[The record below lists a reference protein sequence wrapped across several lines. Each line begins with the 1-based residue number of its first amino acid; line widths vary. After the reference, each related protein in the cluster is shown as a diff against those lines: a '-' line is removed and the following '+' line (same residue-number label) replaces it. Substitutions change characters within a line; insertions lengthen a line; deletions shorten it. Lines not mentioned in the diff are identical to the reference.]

1 MPYSYNAYTGN
12 GSTTQFTIGFPYI
25 RQEHVKVYVAY
36 VDTAYTYVNNTTVQ
50 LATAPGAGVRVE
62 VRRIT
67 PVASVLVDFADGST
81 LVAAD
86 LDTSNLQHLYL
97 EQELDDYSKQTI
109 SIDPATGLLTAANQR
124 ITNVADP
131 VNAQD
136 VATKA
141 YADAQID
148 SALINDVIAGTGLTI
163 SDNTPTAGQITV
175 GITNSGVGVTQIAD
189 GAVTSAKIADATII
203 TGDLA
208 DGAVTSAKIAD
219 GTIVAGDLAS
229 DSVTTAKILNA
240 NVTTAKIADLNVTTG
255 KIADLGVT
263 TGKIADAAVTA
274 AKISGGSIDST
285 KLDGATV
292 VTNSEH
298 SGSTPNDT
306 SFFTTSASDARYFR
320 QDSSETI
327 SSGQAWSASDSYIA
341 TTAAI
346 DARVIDLVDD
356 VGGFVPIANE
366 NSFPV
371 ANPDINNPDGTG
383 TIVSIAVMSTSRTPS
398 SGTVTIANGS
408 GSNTVTITGCGST
421 VLAAGFGVLVETTST
436 LHTYTFHRLTP
447 KATEVTTVASISA
460 DVTTVAGNNANVT
473 AVAGNA
479 ANIATVGGSIANVN
493 AVGGSIAN
501 VNSVASNLASV
512 NSFANT
518 YRIAASDPA
527 TSLDVGDLV
536 FNTTASEL
544 RVYNGSV
551 WQGGV
556 TATGNLVSRAGD
568 TMTGA
573 LVHPLGAAA
582 TPSITFTGDTNTGI
596 YSPGADQVAIST
608 GGTVRLTSSTTAI
621 SSALPIDVPLASAA
635 TPSITFTGDPNTGI
649 YSPGAD
655 QVAVATNGVGRLFV
669 NSSGQVGI
677 GGTPSY
683 PLDVNRGSA
692 GIIANFTDGVA
703 QTLRITTGSGFVAL
717 NNATSDAITFQSG
730 GNERLRITSA
740 GLVGIG
746 VSGPAN
752 GGATLLTVRQTG
764 GDLSSTTVTRANAQG
779 VTIADPASS
788 TSNYGNGVWFDSGSL
803 LAGIAS
809 TRTTTSNWGTDLR
822 FYTHPTTTTNADE
835 TYERMRI
842 DPAGR
847 VGIGTTPGATLH
859 VAGSNSGAY
868 IAQVIQNQNA
878 GGYAQQIFRVGSG
891 AGTKEAGVSYAP
903 GIFLAIGPIANDT
916 TTPIVFQNNNAQER
930 ARFDTSGRLL
940 VGTSTFAQ
948 TNTYAT
954 TQKFSVAGDAASG
967 LQLQGYSADQYGIA
981 IDFSKSRGAS
991 VGTNTIVQN
1000 NDSLGN
1006 LYFNGYDGSAY
1017 KLAAS
1022 ITAQVDGTP
1031 GANDMPGRLVFSTT
1045 ADGAATPT
1053 ARMTIKNNGNVGIGG
1068 SGIARILEIQ
1078 SSTSNINY
1086 VRLRET
1092 SGNTPTNG
1100 GSMLELF
1107 GTRSNG
1113 APGFYGG
1120 IFGGRQNAASH
1131 NQGYLAFY
1139 VDAAGSDG
1147 TSIEEKARIDSG
1159 GRFSI
1164 GIIASPAN
1172 QLQLSTDSAGKPSTN
1187 TWTIVSDE
1195 RIKEEIELADLDLC
1209 YQAVKT
1215 IPLKRFKWKDEVYT
1229 EEQVR
1234 DRRKLGWIA
1243 QDVEAVFPKAVGTY
1257 EFKYNQVFEETII
1270 PAVEEVLDDEGN
1282 VTTPAQPERIEKSEL
1297 ISEDVIEDCR
1307 DLNSDQL
1314 YAAMYGA
1321 IQKLMVKVE
1330 TLEAEVALLKAQ

>member
-1 MPYSYNAYTGN
+1 
-12 GSTTQFTIGFPYI
+12 
-25 RQEHVKVYVAY
+25 
-36 VDTAYTYVNNTTVQ
+36 VDTAYTYVNDTTVQ

-62 VRRIT
+62 VRRVT
-67 PVASVLVDFADGST
+67 PATTPLVDFADGST

-97 EQELDDYSKQTI
+97 EQELDDANKQAI
-109 SIDPATGLLTAANQR
+109 FVDPATGLLTAANQR
-124 ITNVADP
+124 ITNVANP

-136 VATKA
+136 VSTKA
-141 YADAQID
+141 YTDAQID

-263 TGKIADAAVTA
+263 TGKIADAAITA
-274 AKISGGSIDST
+274 AKIAGGSIDST

-327 SSGQAWSASDSYIA
+327 SSGNAWSASDSYVA

-479 ANIATVGGSIANVN
+479 ANITTVAGSIANVN

-536 FNTTASEL
+536 FNTTANEL

-556 TATGNLVSRAGD
+556 TATGNLVSRSGD

-573 LVHPLGAAA
+573 LAHPLGAAA

-608 GGTVRLTSSTTAI
+608 NGT
-621 SSALPIDVPLASAA
+621 
-635 TPSITFTGDPNTGI
+635 
-649 YSPGAD
+649 
-655 QVAVATNGVGRLFV
+655 GRLFV
-669 NSSGQVGI
+669 DASGRV
-677 GGTPSY
+677 S
-683 PLDVNRGSA
+683 VGSA
-692 GIIANFTDGVA
+692 NIPNYGIKLGSLDNIGIVPSAQDTVGSSVVVMSALGSASSENFIKNEITNFVNGANYGTALSFQTRSTTAGV
-703 QTLRITTGSGFVAL
+703 
-717 NNATSDAITFQSG
+717 
-730 GNERLRITSA
+730 ERLRIDSSGRVGVGTSSPSANTEINAALDTGASIALNEGQLSIGREANSGGALRIGYDTTNNFGFISSGRVGVSWDKLILNA
-740 GLVGIG
+740 GGGNVGIG
-746 VSGPAN
+746 TSVPSQLLTLAQTNAGSAVDCLFLNNSSNASGTAVGIAFGPNTTNDTIRSAIIRGIN
-752 GGATLLTVRQTG
+752 EAGGAGNSTG
-764 GDLSSTTVTRANAQG
+764 LGFFTNTNGANPSEKLRITAG
-779 VTIADPASS
+779 
-788 TSNYGNGVWFDSGSL
+788 GS
-803 LAGIAS
+803 
-809 TRTTTSNWGTDLR
+809 
-822 FYTHPTTTTNADE
+822 
-835 TYERMRI
+835 
-842 DPAGR
+842 
-847 VGIGTTPGATLH
+847 VGIGTTSISEKLTISDGSIRLDSTTATSRYIQFNDTAGIRHIIGSDASAGTNELGIRSEGQI
-859 VAGSNSGAY
+859 VFGAGSGRGEKARLTTDGKFLVGASTASSLNPSSLEIYQSGIDNTDLGRNALLLRKNEFT
-868 IAQVIQNQNA
+868 AGNQTSTLFRIQ
-878 GGYAQQIFRVGSG
+878 S
-891 AGTKEAGVSYAP
+891 
-903 GIFLAIGPIANDT
+903 
-916 TTPIVFQNNNAQER
+916 
-930 ARFDTSGRLL
+930 
-940 VGTSTFAQ
+940 GTSTQNQLA
-948 TNTYAT
+948 
-954 TQKFSVAGDAASG
+954 AGLFTDSGGASG
-967 LQLQGYSADQYGIA
+967 SFFDQVSGSIGLTFRTGGTERFRISGTGAQSSVIPGGSTLYPSFDCRAWIAHNSGTLQGNGNIS
-981 IDFSKSRGAS
+981 SLTRN
-991 VGTNTIVQN
+991 GTGDYTIN
-1000 NDSLGN
+1000 
-1006 LYFNGYDGSAY
+1006 
-1017 KLAAS
+1017 
-1022 ITAQVDGTP
+1022 
-1031 GANDMPGRLVFSTT
+1031 FSTAMPDVNYAPVFMGEAGRIIT
-1045 ADGAATPT
+1045 KNTGSFNYARILDNGAATDGP
-1053 ARMTIKNNGNVGIGG
+1053 VGL
-1068 SGIARILEIQ
+1068 A
-1078 SSTSNINY
+1078 
-1086 VRLRET
+1086 
-1092 SGNTPTNG
+1092 
-1100 GSMLELF
+1100 
-1107 GTRSNG
+1107 
-1113 APGFYGG
+1113 
-1120 IFGGRQNAASH
+1120 IFR
-1131 NQGYLAFY
+1131 
-1139 VDAAGSDG
+1139 
-1147 TSIEEKARIDSG
+1147 
-1159 GRFSI
+1159 
-1164 GIIASPAN
+1164 
-1172 QLQLSTDSAGKPSTN
+1172 
-1187 TWTIVSDE
+1187 
-1195 RIKEEIELADLDLC
+1195 
-1209 YQAVKT
+1209 
-1215 IPLKRFKWKDEVYT
+1215 
-1229 EEQVR
+1229 
-1234 DRRKLGWIA
+1234 
-1243 QDVEAVFPKAVGTY
+1243 
-1257 EFKYNQVFEETII
+1257 
-1270 PAVEEVLDDEGN
+1270 
-1282 VTTPAQPERIEKSEL
+1282 
-1297 ISEDVIEDCR
+1297 
-1307 DLNSDQL
+1307 
-1314 YAAMYGA
+1314 
-1321 IQKLMVKVE
+1321 
-1330 TLEAEVALLKAQ
+1330 

>member
-1 MPYSYNAYTGN
+1 MAYSYNVYTGN
-12 GSTTQFTIGFPYI
+12 GSTTQFTIGFSYI
-25 RQEHVKVYVAY
+25 RREHVKVYVAY

-62 VRRIT
+62 VRRVT
-67 PVASVLVDFADGST
+67 PFTPALVDFADGST

-97 EQELDDYSKQTI
+97 EQELDDANKQAI
-109 SIDPATGLLTAANQR
+109 FVDPATGLLTAANQR
-124 ITNVADP
+124 ITNVANP

-136 VATKA
+136 VSTKA
-141 YADAQID
+141 YTDAQID

-175 GITNSGVGVTQIAD
+175 GITNSGVGATQIAD

-219 GTIVAGDLAS
+219 GTIAAGDLAS

-263 TGKIADAAVTA
+263 TGKIADLGVTTGKIADTNITTAKIADLNVTTGKIADLNVTTGKIADLGVTTGKIADAAVTA
-274 AKISGGSIDST
+274 AKIAGGSIDST

-479 ANIATVGGSIANVN
+479 ANITTVAGSIANVN

-573 LVHPLGAAA
+573 LAHPLGAAA

-596 YSPGADQVAIST
+596 YSPGADQVAITT
-608 GGTVRLTSSTTAI
+608 GGTQRLNADTAAITST
-621 SSALPIDVPLASAA
+621 LPVVHPLGAVG
-635 TPSITFTGDPNTGI
+635 TPSITFTGDLNTGI

-655 QVAVATNGVGRLFV
+655 QVAISTGGSGRLFV
-669 NSSGQVGI
+669 NNAGQVGLGVSSPQSLLHI
-677 GGTPSY
+677 DGDATAFRIS
-683 PLDVNRGSA
+683 RGSA
-692 GIIANFTDGVA
+692 IGFAYNTGTAATDPFRIQSNGGSVDLLSA
-703 QTLRITTGSGFVAL
+703 SGQPITLSAGGS
-717 NNATSDAITFQSG
+717 
-730 GNERLRITSA
+730 EKLRVTSA

-746 VSGPAN
+746 TSGPTAN
-752 GGATLLTVRQTG
+752 FQVAHTSTTPS
-764 GDLSSTTVTRANAQG
+764 LSSFAGSAATFNG
-779 VTIADPASS
+779 SS
-788 TSNYGNGVWFDSGSL
+788 TIRLSFGTYPAPNYTSWIQSADSSGNAYSL
-803 LAGIAS
+803 LLQPLGG
-809 TRTTTSNWGTDLR
+809 N
-822 FYTHPTTTTNADE
+822 
-835 TYERMRI
+835 
-842 DPAGR
+842 
-847 VGIGTTPGATLH
+847 VGIGTTSPTDTNGFGNCIDIRSSTGAAIYLRDSDDTTNDTFVIGRDNSDSYLI
-859 VAGSNSGAY
+859 SNSG
-868 IAQVIQNQNA
+868 NLLFSNN
-878 GGYAQQIFRVGSG
+878 GS
-891 AGTKEAGVSYAP
+891 
-903 GIFLAIGPIANDT
+903 
-916 TTPIVFQNNNAQER
+916 ER
-930 ARFDTSGRLL
+930 ARIDSSGRLL
-940 VGTSTFAQ
+940 VGTS
-948 TNTYAT
+948 
-954 TQKFSVAGDAASG
+954 
-967 LQLQGYSADQYGIA
+967 
-981 IDFSKSRGAS
+981 
-991 VGTNTIVQN
+991 
-1000 NDSLGN
+1000 
-1006 LYFNGYDGSAY
+1006 
-1017 KLAAS
+1017 
-1022 ITAQVDGTP
+1022 
-1031 GANDMPGRLVFSTT
+1031 
-1045 ADGAATPT
+1045 
-1053 ARMTIKNNGNVGIGG
+1053 
-1068 SGIARILEIQ
+1068 
-1078 SSTSNINY
+1078 SSTSSKKLIVVGSSVNESSLWLGNNGAAPG
-1086 VRLRET
+1086 
-1092 SGNTPTNG
+1092 SGNAFNALYFGNGTNG
-1100 GSMLELF
+1100 QDRAVRIEAFQDG
-1107 GTRSNG
+1107 
-1113 APGFYGG
+1113 GFADLIGLR
-1120 IFGGRQNAASH
+1120 FFTQP
-1131 NQGYLAFY
+1131 
-1139 VDAAGSDG
+1139 SDG
-1147 TSIEEKARIDSG
+1147 TGPTERMRITNAGNLLVGTTTIPSPGGVASQTFLASNSSNTGSWTGTFQSTGASSNRGIVVSYSGASPNDAFNEPFFFQDSTTPRFYVKSNGGINNYSANNANLSDRNVKKNITPAANTWDCIKEWEIVNYRYKDQPDDADLNLGVIAQQVAESCPELITVFEKAKDDQPEKLGVKEQQMYWMAIK
-1159 GRFSI
+1159 
-1164 GIIASPAN
+1164 A
-1172 QLQLSTDSAGKPSTN
+1172 LQEA
-1187 TWTIVSDE
+1187 
-1195 RIKEEIELADLDLC
+1195 
-1209 YQAVKT
+1209 
-1215 IPLKRFKWKDEVYT
+1215 
-1229 EEQVR
+1229 QVR
-1234 DRRKLGWIA
+1234 I
-1243 QDVEAVFPKAVGTY
+1243 EA
-1257 EFKYNQVFEETII
+1257 
-1270 PAVEEVLDDEGN
+1270 
-1282 VTTPAQPERIEKSEL
+1282 
-1297 ISEDVIEDCR
+1297 
-1307 DLNSDQL
+1307 
-1314 YAAMYGA
+1314 
-1321 IQKLMVKVE
+1321 
-1330 TLEAEVALLKAQ
+1330 LEAEVAALKGA

>member
-1 MPYSYNAYTGN
+1 MPYSYNVYTGN

-136 VATKA
+136 AATKA
-141 YADAQID
+141 YTDAQID

-327 SSGQAWSASDSYIA
+327 SSGQTWSASDSYIA

-655 QVAVATNGVGRLFV
+655 QVAVATNGTGRLFV
-669 NSSGQVGI
+669 DATGNVGV
-677 GGTPSY
+677 GTASPSAT
-683 PLDVNRGSA
+683 LDVRGSTEA
-692 GIIANFTDGVA
+692 TIRCGTTSNVYGALFTDA
-703 QTLRITTGSGFVAL
+703 TLTGLFSYNSNPLAFSVSTGTGF
-717 NNATSDAITFQSG
+717 S
-730 GNERLRITSA
+730 EKLRITST

-746 VSGPAN
+746 NSAPSEPLDVVSA
-752 GGATLLTVRQTG
+752 
-764 GDLSSTTVTRANAQG
+764 
-779 VTIADPASS
+779 
-788 TSNYGNGVWFDSGSL
+788 
-803 LAGIAS
+803 AS
-809 TRTTTSNWGTDLR
+809 TARAIRVRGRSADNIGLIDFYSNDNTTRYATIGAGAANTFVIETANNERLR
-822 FYTHPTTTTNADE
+822 VDSS
-835 TYERMRI
+835 
-842 DPAGR
+842 GR
-847 VGIGTTPGATLH
+847 VGIGVTTPADTLH
-859 VAGSNSGAY
+859 VRGPVSGTILNLDRAGSYSWKLGQSSGSDLTFT
-868 IAQVIQNQNA
+868 
-878 GGYAQQIFRVGSG
+878 G
-891 AGTKEAGVSYAP
+891 
-903 GIFLAIGPIANDT
+903 
-916 TTPIVFQNNNAQER
+916 
-930 ARFDTSGRLL
+930 DTSERVRFTSDGKVL
-940 VGTSTFAQ
+940 VGTS
-948 TNTYAT
+948 
-954 TQKFSVAGDAASG
+954 SSISDAFIQIRGNASG
-967 LQLQGYSADQYGIA
+967 GIYEGKITMFPDLA
-981 IDFSKSRGAS
+981 NSSINS
-991 VGTNTIVQN
+991 TTT
-1000 NDSLGN
+1000 LGN
-1006 LYFNGYDGSAY
+1006 LQFSGAEGGIGAT
-1017 KLAAS
+1017 
-1022 ITAQVDGTP
+1022 ITGHGDAQWGT
-1031 GANDMPGRLVFSTT
+1031 NDYPGRLVFSTT
-1045 ADGAATPT
+1045 ADGASSPT
-1053 ARMTIKNNGNVGIGG
+1053 EAMRIDQAQRVAIGSAG
-1068 SGIARILEIQ
+1068 
-1078 SSTSNINY
+1078 
-1086 VRLRET
+1086 
-1092 SGNTPTNG
+1092 
-1100 GSMLELF
+1100 
-1107 GTRSNG
+1107 
-1113 APGFYGG
+1113 
-1120 IFGGRQNAASH
+1120 GGRKFNVQSQNAAAFFTAPS
-1131 NQGYLAFY
+1131 NGSCPDMITIQCGTNAGDTTTRYINFRRQDGAIIGYVGMNGASAVNYSTSSDYRLKEN
-1139 VDAAGSDG
+1139 VTPVSDG
-1147 TSIEEKARIDSG
+1147 ITRLQQLKPNRFNFIADPGHTVDGFIAHEAQTVVPECVTGTKDAVDDDGNPVYQGIDQSKLVPLLTAALQEAIGEIESLKARV
-1159 GRFSI
+1159 
-1164 GIIASPAN
+1164 AA
-1172 QLQLSTDSAGKPSTN
+1172 L
-1187 TWTIVSDE
+1187 
-1195 RIKEEIELADLDLC
+1195 
-1209 YQAVKT
+1209 
-1215 IPLKRFKWKDEVYT
+1215 
-1229 EEQVR
+1229 
-1234 DRRKLGWIA
+1234 
-1243 QDVEAVFPKAVGTY
+1243 
-1257 EFKYNQVFEETII
+1257 ET
-1270 PAVEEVLDDEGN
+1270 P
-1282 VTTPAQPERIEKSEL
+1282 
-1297 ISEDVIEDCR
+1297 
-1307 DLNSDQL
+1307 
-1314 YAAMYGA
+1314 
-1321 IQKLMVKVE
+1321 
-1330 TLEAEVALLKAQ
+1330 

>member
-141 YADAQID
+141 YTDAQID

-327 SSGQAWSASDSYIA
+327 SSGQTWSASDSYIA

-596 YSPGADQVAIST
+596 YSPGADQVA
-608 GGTVRLTSSTTAI
+608 
-621 SSALPIDVPLASAA
+621 
-635 TPSITFTGDPNTGI
+635 
-649 YSPGAD
+649 
-655 QVAVATNGVGRLFV
+655 VATNGVGRLFV

-746 VSGPAN
+746 TSTPGSNLEIAGGTTTTGP
-752 GGATLLTVRQTG
+752 GAELR
-764 GDLSSTTVTRANAQG
+764 LSSRDQTIGAADEIIGSVTFKNSDASSGMTGYMAKIDAASNRIFDG
-779 VTIADPASS
+779 DPASGM
-788 TSNYGNGVWFDSGSL
+788 N
-803 LAGIAS
+803 
-809 TRTTTSNWGTDLR
+809 LR
-822 FYTHPTTTTNADE
+822 FFAGTAADGVN
-835 TYERMRI
+835 TPPERMRLTS
-842 DPAGR
+842 AGR
-847 VGIGTTPGATLH
+847 LGIGTTSPGVKLTVVGSPGDLAAFSNATDASVVISASSGVAKFTNDAASGAIAFGTGSSGTERLRITSGGNVGIGTTSPQLSFVCSNGGANGFEIDPTQST
-859 VAGSNSGAY
+859 GTITGINSYNRSSSAFTPLRF
-868 IAQVIQNQNA
+868 NA
-878 GGYAQQIFRVGSG
+878 SEHRW
-891 AGTKEAGVSYAP
+891 
-903 GIFLAIGPIANDT
+903 DT
-916 TTPIVFQNNNAQER
+916 ASTER
-930 ARFDTSGRLL
+930 ARIDSSGRLL
-940 VGTSTFAQ
+940 VGTSSGLTGASSQ
-948 TNTYAT
+948 YAKHVVIGNTGDATNSAALALGRG
-954 TQKFSVAGDAASG
+954 VAGTSLVAGSGLGSIYFTDNAAAEFAAIDGRADAAT
-967 LQLQGYSADQYGIA
+967 
-981 IDFSKSRGAS
+981 GA
-991 VGTNTIVQN
+991 
-1000 NDSLGN
+1000 
-1006 LYFNGYDGSAY
+1006 GSF
-1017 KLAAS
+1017 
-1022 ITAQVDGTP
+1022 
-1031 GANDMPGRLVFSTT
+1031 PGRLVFSTT
-1045 ADGAATPT
+1045 ADGASSPT
-1053 ARMTIKNNGNVGIGG
+1053 ERM
-1068 SGIARILEIQ
+1068 RI
-1078 SSTSNINY
+1078 
-1086 VRLRET
+1086 
-1092 SGNTPTNG
+1092 TNG
-1100 GSMLELF
+1100 GNF
-1107 GTRSNG
+1107 RINQTTTDDPAGTNT
-1113 APGFYGG
+1113 
-1120 IFGGRQNAASH
+1120 
-1131 NQGYLAFY
+1131 QGLAFGS
-1139 VDAAGSDG
+1139 AGWISNCRDGATPVLIGRKGNDG
-1147 TSIEEKARIDSG
+1147 TLVE
-1159 GRFSI
+1159 FS
-1164 GIIASPAN
+1164 
-1172 QLQLSTDSAGKPSTN
+1172 
-1187 TWTIVSDE
+1187 
-1195 RIKEEIELADLDLC
+1195 
-1209 YQAVKT
+1209 
-1215 IPLKRFKWKDEVYT
+1215 
-1229 EEQVR
+1229 
-1234 DRRKLGWIA
+1234 
-1243 QDVEAVFPKAVGTY
+1243 QDGTY
-1257 EFKYNQVFEETII
+1257 EGNISVSGTTVSYNGAHLSRWSQLPSGAERTEILRGSVLSNLDEMCEWGEEENEQLNRMKVSDVEGDKNVSGVFQCWDDDDDTYTDDFYCAMTGDFVIRIAGDVTVERGDLLMSAGDGTAKPQDDDIIRSKTIAKVTSTNVSCTYEDGSYCV
-1270 PAVEEVLDDEGN
+1270 PCVLM
-1282 VTTPAQPERIEKSEL
+1282 A
-1297 ISEDVIEDCR
+1297 C
-1307 DLNSDQL
+1307 
-1314 YAAMYGA
+1314 
-1321 IQKLMVKVE
+1321 
-1330 TLEAEVALLKAQ
+1330 

>member
-141 YADAQID
+141 YTDAQID
-148 SALINDVIAGTGLTI
+148 SVLINDVIAGTGLTI

-274 AKISGGSIDST
+274 AKIAGGSIDST

-327 SSGQAWSASDSYIA
+327 SSGQTWSASDSYIA

-582 TPSITFTGDTNTGI
+582 TPSITFTGDLDSGVF
-596 YSPGADQVAIST
+596 SPGA
-608 GGTVRLTSSTTAI
+608 
-621 SSALPIDVPLASAA
+621 
-635 TPSITFTGDPNTGI
+635 N
-649 YSPGAD
+649 
-655 QVAVATNGVGRLFV
+655 QVAVATNGTEKLIVLSNGD
-669 NSSGQVGI
+669 VGI
-677 GGTPSY
+677 GTSSPSTVLHLNTLAGTNTLQTFSLADSAKAFIGLSAVTNSPI
-683 PLDVNRGSA
+683 LGATVNDLCFRSEN
-692 GIIANFTDGVA
+692 ANIRFGAASSTRSDL
-703 QTLRITTGSGFVAL
+703 TITT
-717 NNATSDAITFQSG
+717 
-730 GNERLRITSA
+730 A

-746 VSGPAN
+746 TIPGVTLDVN
-752 GGATLLTVRQTG
+752 GQI
-764 GDLSSTTVTRANAQG
+764 RANNDFLY
-779 VTIADPASS
+779 ADATATRGRVYGDS
-788 TSNYGNGVWFDSGSL
+788 TGLVVRADTG
-803 LAGIAS
+803 LA
-809 TRTTTSNWGTDLR
+809 LR
-822 FYTHPTTTTNADE
+822 FHADAGE
-835 TYERMRI
+835 KARI
-842 DPAGR
+842 
-847 VGIGTTPGATLH
+847 
-859 VAGSNSGAY
+859 
-868 IAQVIQNQNA
+868 
-878 GGYAQQIFRVGSG
+878 
-891 AGTKEAGVSYAP
+891 
-903 GIFLAIGPIANDT
+903 
-916 TTPIVFQNNNAQER
+916 
-930 ARFDTSGRLL
+930 DTSGRLL
-940 VGTSTFAQ
+940 VGTSTSIG
-948 TNTYAT
+948 T
-954 TQKFSVAGDAASG
+954 FSSG
-967 LQLQGYSADQYGIA
+967 LQVVGTANDSTGLFARYSNNDSGSFLHLA
-981 IDFSKSRGAS
+981 KSRSGTA
-991 VGTNTIVQN
+991 GTNTVVQN
-1000 NDSLGN
+1000 GDELGTVN
-1006 LYFNGYDGSAY
+1006 FSGADGTNYLSGARI
-1017 KLAAS
+1017 AAF
-1022 ITAQVDGTP
+1022 VDGTP
-1031 GANDMPGRLVFSTT
+1031 GANDLPSRLTFATTADAASSPTERMRIDSSGRVGISSTTLIERLHVNGGVRLDVDNQGLYFNSSTTSINGNGTSSFITFNTSNAEKARLDSSGRLLVGTSTAQQVTGGDSPFIQVQGTDASSSSLSVIRHAANSAGSWISLGKSRGSAAGAATVVLSGDTLGTIAFVGADGTDLNTIGAQIRAEVDGTPGSNDLPSRLTFSTT
-1045 ADGAATPT
+1045 ADAASSPT
-1053 ARMTIKNNGNVGIGG
+1053 ERFRISSDGSFSSVIPGGSTLYPRFGCRAWVNFNGTGTVAIRASGNVSSITDNGVGDYTVNFTTAMVDANYAAVG
-1068 SGIARILEIQ
+1068 MN
-1078 SSTSNINY
+1078 SSTGSPNRA
-1086 VRLRET
+1086 VAQALDT
-1092 SGNTPTNG
+1092 TP
-1100 GSMLELF
+1100 
-1107 GTRSNG
+1107 
-1113 APGFYGG
+1113 
-1120 IFGGRQNAASH
+1120 
-1131 NQGYLAFY
+1131 
-1139 VDAAGSDG
+1139 VAGS
-1147 TSIEEKARIDSG
+1147 
-1159 GRFSI
+1159 
-1164 GIIASPAN
+1164 
-1172 QLQLSTDSAGKPSTN
+1172 
-1187 TWTIVSDE
+1187 V
-1195 RIKEEIELADLDLC
+1195 RIKSFSTSSNVLAD
-1209 YQAVKT
+1209 
-1215 IPLKRFKWKDEVYT
+1215 EVNIL
-1229 EEQVR
+1229 V
-1234 DRRKLGWIA
+1234 
-1243 QDVEAVFPKAVGTY
+1243 AVF
-1257 EFKYNQVFEETII
+1257 
-1270 PAVEEVLDDEGN
+1270 
-1282 VTTPAQPERIEKSEL
+1282 R
-1297 ISEDVIEDCR
+1297 
-1307 DLNSDQL
+1307 
-1314 YAAMYGA
+1314 
-1321 IQKLMVKVE
+1321 
-1330 TLEAEVALLKAQ
+1330 

>member
-136 VATKA
+136 AATKA
-141 YADAQID
+141 YTDAQID

-255 KIADLGVT
+255 KFADLGVT

-274 AKISGGSIDST
+274 AKIAGGSIDST

-421 VLAAGFGVLVETTST
+421 VLAAGFGVL
-436 LHTYTFHRLTP
+436 
-447 KATEVTTVASISA
+447 TEVTTVASISA

-596 YSPGADQVAIST
+596 YSPG
-608 GGTVRLTSSTTAI
+608 RR
-621 SSALPIDVPLASAA
+621 P
-635 TPSITFTGDPNTGI
+635 
-649 YSPGAD
+649 
-655 QVAVATNGVGRLFV
+655 
-669 NSSGQVGI
+669 SSG
-677 GGTPSY
+677 
-683 PLDVNRGSA
+683 
-692 GIIANFTDGVA
+692 
-703 QTLRITTGSGFVAL
+703 
-717 NNATSDAITFQSG
+717 
-730 GNERLRITSA
+730 
-740 GLVGIG
+740 
-746 VSGPAN
+746 
-752 GGATLLTVRQTG
+752 
-764 GDLSSTTVTRANAQG
+764 
-779 VTIADPASS
+779 
-788 TSNYGNGVWFDSGSL
+788 SN
-803 LAGIAS
+803 
-809 TRTTTSNWGTDLR
+809 
-822 FYTHPTTTTNADE
+822 
-835 TYERMRI
+835 
-842 DPAGR
+842 
-847 VGIGTTPGATLH
+847 
-859 VAGSNSGAY
+859 
-868 IAQVIQNQNA
+868 
-878 GGYAQQIFRVGSG
+878 
-891 AGTKEAGVSYAP
+891 
-903 GIFLAIGPIANDT
+903 
-916 TTPIVFQNNNAQER
+916 
-930 ARFDTSGRLL
+930 
-940 VGTSTFAQ
+940 
-948 TNTYAT
+948 
-954 TQKFSVAGDAASG
+954 
-967 LQLQGYSADQYGIA
+967 
-981 IDFSKSRGAS
+981 
-991 VGTNTIVQN
+991 
-1000 NDSLGN
+1000 
-1006 LYFNGYDGSAY
+1006 
-1017 KLAAS
+1017 
-1022 ITAQVDGTP
+1022 
-1031 GANDMPGRLVFSTT
+1031 
-1045 ADGAATPT
+1045 
-1053 ARMTIKNNGNVGIGG
+1053 
-1068 SGIARILEIQ
+1068 
-1078 SSTSNINY
+1078 
-1086 VRLRET
+1086 
-1092 SGNTPTNG
+1092 
-1100 GSMLELF
+1100 
-1107 GTRSNG
+1107 
-1113 APGFYGG
+1113 
-1120 IFGGRQNAASH
+1120 
-1131 NQGYLAFY
+1131 
-1139 VDAAGSDG
+1139 
-1147 TSIEEKARIDSG
+1147 
-1159 GRFSI
+1159 
-1164 GIIASPAN
+1164 
-1172 QLQLSTDSAGKPSTN
+1172 
-1187 TWTIVSDE
+1187 
-1195 RIKEEIELADLDLC
+1195 
-1209 YQAVKT
+1209 
-1215 IPLKRFKWKDEVYT
+1215 
-1229 EEQVR
+1229 
-1234 DRRKLGWIA
+1234 
-1243 QDVEAVFPKAVGTY
+1243 
-1257 EFKYNQVFEETII
+1257 
-1270 PAVEEVLDDEGN
+1270 
-1282 VTTPAQPERIEKSEL
+1282 
-1297 ISEDVIEDCR
+1297 
-1307 DLNSDQL
+1307 
-1314 YAAMYGA
+1314 
-1321 IQKLMVKVE
+1321 
-1330 TLEAEVALLKAQ
+1330 

>member
-1 MPYSYNAYTGN
+1 MAYSYNVYTGN
-12 GSTTQFTIGFPYI
+12 GSTTQFTIGFSYI
-25 RQEHVKVYVAY
+25 RREHVKVYVAY
-36 VDTAYTYVNNTTVQ
+36 VDTAYTYVNDTTVQ

-109 SIDPATGLLTAANQR
+109 FVDPATGLLTAANQR

-136 VATKA
+136 VSTKA
-141 YADAQID
+141 YTDAQID

-175 GITNSGVGVTQIAD
+175 GITNSGVGATQIAD

-229 DSVTTAKILNA
+229 DSVTTAKILNV

-274 AKISGGSIDST
+274 AKIAGGSIDST

-327 SSGQAWSASDSYIA
+327 SSGNTWSASDSYIA

-479 ANIATVGGSIANVN
+479 ANITTVAGSIANVN

-536 FNTTASEL
+536 FNTTSSEL

-556 TATGNLVSRAGD
+556 TATGNLVSRSGD

-573 LVHPLGAAA
+573 LAYPLGAAA

-596 YSPGADQVAIST
+596 YSP
-608 GGTVRLTSSTTAI
+608 RRR
-621 SSALPIDVPLASAA
+621 P
-635 TPSITFTGDPNTGI
+635 
-649 YSPGAD
+649 
-655 QVAVATNGVGRLFV
+655 
-669 NSSGQVGI
+669 SSGTWGD
-677 GGTPSY
+677 GASTP
-683 PLDVNRGSA
+683 
-692 GIIANFTDGVA
+692 T
-703 QTLRITTGSGFVAL
+703 
-717 NNATSDAITFQSG
+717 
-730 GNERLRITSA
+730 ERLRITSA
-740 GLVGIG
+740 GL
-746 VSGPAN
+746 
-752 GGATLLTVRQTG
+752 
-764 GDLSSTTVTRANAQG
+764 
-779 VTIADPASS
+779 
-788 TSNYGNGVWFDSGSL
+788 
-803 LAGIAS
+803 
-809 TRTTTSNWGTDLR
+809 
-822 FYTHPTTTTNADE
+822 
-835 TYERMRI
+835 
-842 DPAGR
+842 
-847 VGIGTTPGATLH
+847 
-859 VAGSNSGAY
+859 
-868 IAQVIQNQNA
+868 
-878 GGYAQQIFRVGSG
+878 
-891 AGTKEAGVSYAP
+891 
-903 GIFLAIGPIANDT
+903 
-916 TTPIVFQNNNAQER
+916 
-930 ARFDTSGRLL
+930 
-940 VGTSTFAQ
+940 
-948 TNTYAT
+948 
-954 TQKFSVAGDAASG
+954 
-967 LQLQGYSADQYGIA
+967 
-981 IDFSKSRGAS
+981 
-991 VGTNTIVQN
+991 
-1000 NDSLGN
+1000 
-1006 LYFNGYDGSAY
+1006 
-1017 KLAAS
+1017 
-1022 ITAQVDGTP
+1022 
-1031 GANDMPGRLVFSTT
+1031 
-1045 ADGAATPT
+1045 
-1053 ARMTIKNNGNVGIGG
+1053 
-1068 SGIARILEIQ
+1068 
-1078 SSTSNINY
+1078 
-1086 VRLRET
+1086 
-1092 SGNTPTNG
+1092 
-1100 GSMLELF
+1100 
-1107 GTRSNG
+1107 
-1113 APGFYGG
+1113 
-1120 IFGGRQNAASH
+1120 
-1131 NQGYLAFY
+1131 
-1139 VDAAGSDG
+1139 
-1147 TSIEEKARIDSG
+1147 
-1159 GRFSI
+1159 
-1164 GIIASPAN
+1164 
-1172 QLQLSTDSAGKPSTN
+1172 
-1187 TWTIVSDE
+1187 
-1195 RIKEEIELADLDLC
+1195 
-1209 YQAVKT
+1209 
-1215 IPLKRFKWKDEVYT
+1215 
-1229 EEQVR
+1229 
-1234 DRRKLGWIA
+1234 
-1243 QDVEAVFPKAVGTY
+1243 
-1257 EFKYNQVFEETII
+1257 
-1270 PAVEEVLDDEGN
+1270 
-1282 VTTPAQPERIEKSEL
+1282 
-1297 ISEDVIEDCR
+1297 
-1307 DLNSDQL
+1307 
-1314 YAAMYGA
+1314 
-1321 IQKLMVKVE
+1321 
-1330 TLEAEVALLKAQ
+1330 

>member
-141 YADAQID
+141 YTDAQID

-327 SSGQAWSASDSYIA
+327 SSGQTWSASDSYIA

-596 YSPGADQVAIST
+596 YSPGADQVA
-608 GGTVRLTSSTTAI
+608 
-621 SSALPIDVPLASAA
+621 
-635 TPSITFTGDPNTGI
+635 
-649 YSPGAD
+649 
-655 QVAVATNGVGRLFV
+655 VATNGVGRLFV

-746 VSGPAN
+746 TSTPGSNLEIAGGTTTTGPGAELRLSSRDQTIGAADEIIGSVTFKNSDASSGMTGYMAKIDAASNRIFDGDPASGMNLRFFAGTAADGVNTPPERMRLTSAGRLGIGTSSPVAVLHVNRVGDGTYATNLAATVSKAGFVVNPESN
-752 GGATLLTVRQTG
+752 GSSVQLNIAKATG
-764 GDLSSTTVTRANAQG
+764 GDGIIFQPTNSSGTGAYNNIFNPFG
-779 VTIADPASS
+779 
-788 TSNYGNGVWFDSGSL
+788 GS
-803 LAGIAS
+803 
-809 TRTTTSNWGTDLR
+809 
-822 FYTHPTTTTNADE
+822 
-835 TYERMRI
+835 
-842 DPAGR
+842 
-847 VGIGTTPGATLH
+847 VGIGTTSPQLSFVCSNGGANGFEIDPTQST
-859 VAGSNSGAY
+859 GTITGINSYNRSSSAFTPLRF
-868 IAQVIQNQNA
+868 NA
-878 GGYAQQIFRVGSG
+878 SEHRW
-891 AGTKEAGVSYAP
+891 
-903 GIFLAIGPIANDT
+903 DT
-916 TTPIVFQNNNAQER
+916 ASTER
-930 ARFDTSGRLL
+930 ARIDSSGRLL
-940 VGTSTFAQ
+940 VGTSSGLTGASSQ
-948 TNTYAT
+948 YAKHVVIGNTGDATNSAALALGRG
-954 TQKFSVAGDAASG
+954 VAGTSLVAGSGLGSIYFTDNAAAEFAAIDGRADAAT
-967 LQLQGYSADQYGIA
+967 
-981 IDFSKSRGAS
+981 GA
-991 VGTNTIVQN
+991 
-1000 NDSLGN
+1000 
-1006 LYFNGYDGSAY
+1006 GSF
-1017 KLAAS
+1017 
-1022 ITAQVDGTP
+1022 
-1031 GANDMPGRLVFSTT
+1031 PGRLVFSTT
-1045 ADGAATPT
+1045 ADGASSPT
-1053 ARMTIKNNGNVGIGG
+1053 ERM
-1068 SGIARILEIQ
+1068 RI
-1078 SSTSNINY
+1078 
-1086 VRLRET
+1086 
-1092 SGNTPTNG
+1092 TNG
-1100 GSMLELF
+1100 GNF
-1107 GTRSNG
+1107 RINQTTTDDPAGTNT
-1113 APGFYGG
+1113 
-1120 IFGGRQNAASH
+1120 
-1131 NQGYLAFY
+1131 QGLAFGS
-1139 VDAAGSDG
+1139 AGWISNCRDGATPVLIGRKGNDG
-1147 TSIEEKARIDSG
+1147 TLVE
-1159 GRFSI
+1159 FS
-1164 GIIASPAN
+1164 
-1172 QLQLSTDSAGKPSTN
+1172 
-1187 TWTIVSDE
+1187 
-1195 RIKEEIELADLDLC
+1195 
-1209 YQAVKT
+1209 
-1215 IPLKRFKWKDEVYT
+1215 
-1229 EEQVR
+1229 
-1234 DRRKLGWIA
+1234 
-1243 QDVEAVFPKAVGTY
+1243 QDGTY
-1257 EFKYNQVFEETII
+1257 EGNISVSGTTVSYNGAHLSRWSQLPSGAERTEILRGSVLSNLDEMCEWGEEENEQLNRMKVSDVEGDKNVSGVFQCWDDDDDTYTDDFYCAMTGDFVIRIAGDVTVERGDLLMSAGDGTAKPQDDDIIRSKTIAKVTSTNVSCTYEDGSYCV
-1270 PAVEEVLDDEGN
+1270 PCVLM
-1282 VTTPAQPERIEKSEL
+1282 A
-1297 ISEDVIEDCR
+1297 C
-1307 DLNSDQL
+1307 
-1314 YAAMYGA
+1314 
-1321 IQKLMVKVE
+1321 
-1330 TLEAEVALLKAQ
+1330 

>member
-141 YADAQID
+141 YTDAQID
-148 SALINDVIAGTGLTI
+148 SALVNDVIAGTGLTI

-274 AKISGGSIDST
+274 AKIAGGSIDST

-327 SSGQAWSASDSYIA
+327 SSGQTWSASDSYIA

-596 YSPGADQVAIST
+596 YSPGADQVA
-608 GGTVRLTSSTTAI
+608 
-621 SSALPIDVPLASAA
+621 
-635 TPSITFTGDPNTGI
+635 
-649 YSPGAD
+649 
-655 QVAVATNGVGRLFV
+655 VATNGTGRLFI
-669 NSSGQVGI
+669 NALGQVGV
-677 GGTPSY
+677 GTSSPSE
-683 PLDVNRGSA
+683 PLDVVSASGTARAIRVRGRSA
-692 GIIANFTDGVA
+692 DNIGLIDFYSSD
-703 QTLRITTGSGFVAL
+703 
-717 NNATSDAITFQSG
+717 NATRYATIGAGAANTFVVETAN
-730 GNERLRITSA
+730 NERLRVDSSGRVGIGTSTPSALLHVSSTGAVESLLSGGGTSGDTVLHLKGNGNAYKFIVPNSAAQYGMGLYDVGNAAYRLYVTSA
-740 GLVGIG
+740 GNVGVGTTSPSLAFVVSNSGAQGFEVQKNSGTLSGGIELISYNRTTSAYSPVLYDASFHAFGISNSEKARIDSSGRVGIG
-746 VSGPAN
+746 TSTVSTILNIRSNSSDDGILLEKNDGTGVARLFFDGTSSDARLDMFSGGAAKIQLKAN
-752 GGATLLTVRQTG
+752 G
-764 GDLSSTTVTRANAQG
+764 
-779 VTIADPASS
+779 
-788 TSNYGNGVWFDSGSL
+788 DSHFSG
-803 LAGIAS
+803 
-809 TRTTTSNWGTDLR
+809 
-822 FYTHPTTTTNADE
+822 
-835 TYERMRI
+835 
-842 DPAGR
+842 GR
-847 VGIGTTPGATLH
+847 VGIGTTTPGATLD
-859 VAGSNSGAY
+859 VAGSNGRLYLRDGSTNTAK
-868 IAQVIQNQNA
+868 IVALNA
-878 GGYAQQIFRVGSG
+878 
-891 AGTKEAGVSYAP
+891 AGTGAASL
-903 GIFLAIGPIANDT
+903 IFET
-916 TTPIVFQNNNAQER
+916 YNAET
-930 ARFDTSGRLL
+930 ARIDSSGRLL
-940 VGTSTFAQ
+940 IGTSSARSNVREGTDSETPKVQFESASNDYSGAGLSIINNSSSGFAPQ
-948 TNTYAT
+948 LWLGRSASDSIGGNALVSSGRIGSIS
-954 TQKFSVAGDAASG
+954 FNAA
-967 LQLQGYSADQYGIA
+967 D
-981 IDFSKSRGAS
+981 
-991 VGTNTIVQN
+991 GTNFIQGARIQAELDET
-1000 NDSLGN
+1000 SG
-1006 LYFNGYDGSAY
+1006 
-1017 KLAAS
+1017 
-1022 ITAQVDGTP
+1022 P
-1031 GANDMPGRLVFSTT
+1031 GDLPTRLIFSTT
-1045 ADGAATPT
+1045 A
-1053 ARMTIKNNGNVGIGG
+1053 
-1068 SGIARILEIQ
+1068 
-1078 SSTSNINY
+1078 
-1086 VRLRET
+1086 
-1092 SGNTPTNG
+1092 
-1100 GSMLELF
+1100 
-1107 GTRSNG
+1107 
-1113 APGFYGG
+1113 
-1120 IFGGRQNAASH
+1120 NAASTPTERMRLTSEGRFFVPGVWDFSTSSGTAVLVTSDD
-1131 NQGYLAFY
+1131 QIRK
-1139 VDAAGSDG
+1139 AASSIKYKTDVEELQDSYADQILNIRPVWYRSLCDG
-1147 TSIEEKARIDSG
+1147 DDPNHSYWGFIAEEVAEMRLVPFTTTPSSSTLPPSLIDSWLNLLLLNPQPSSRG
-1159 GRFSI
+1159 PSLISNATRLT
-1164 GIIASPAN
+1164 ASSSSCTGPYLPTTAPIH
-1172 QLQLSTDSAGKPSTN
+1172 LVRMAPSALRHLKATSSLTPTSRRKSLSAGRNPS
-1187 TWTIVSDE
+1187 
-1195 RIKEEIELADLDLC
+1195 
-1209 YQAVKT
+1209 
-1215 IPLKRFKWKDEVYT
+1215 
-1229 EEQVR
+1229 
-1234 DRRKLGWIA
+1234 
-1243 QDVEAVFPKAVGTY
+1243 
-1257 EFKYNQVFEETII
+1257 
-1270 PAVEEVLDDEGN
+1270 
-1282 VTTPAQPERIEKSEL
+1282 
-1297 ISEDVIEDCR
+1297 
-1307 DLNSDQL
+1307 
-1314 YAAMYGA
+1314 
-1321 IQKLMVKVE
+1321 
-1330 TLEAEVALLKAQ
+1330 

>member
-274 AKISGGSIDST
+274 AKIAGGSIDST

-556 TATGNLVSRAGD
+556 TATGNLVSRSGD

-573 LVHPLGAAA
+573 LAYPLGAAA

-608 GGTVRLTSSTTAI
+608 GGS
-621 SSALPIDVPLASAA
+621 
-635 TPSITFTGDPNTGI
+635 
-649 YSPGAD
+649 
-655 QVAVATNGVGRLFV
+655 GRLFV
-669 NSSGQVGI
+669 DASGSVGVGTSSPNQDLTISSGADKLHLFGSTAGN
-677 GGTPSY
+677 GGALFATNSAY
-683 PLDVNRGSA
+683 SDYEPLAFTGEH
-692 GIIANFTDGVA
+692 IAFATRTG
-703 QTLRITTGSGFVAL
+703 TL
-717 NNATSDAITFQSG
+717 TSS
-730 GNERLRITSA
+730 ERLRITAA

>member
-1 MPYSYNAYTGN
+1 MAYSYNVYTGN
-12 GSTTQFTIGFPYI
+12 GSTTQFTIGFSYI
-25 RQEHVKVYVAY
+25 RREHVKVYVAY

-62 VRRIT
+62 VRRVT
-67 PVASVLVDFADGST
+67 PATSPLVDFADGST

-97 EQELDDYSKQTI
+97 EQELDDANKQAI
-109 SIDPATGLLTAANQR
+109 YVDPASGQLTAGSQR

-136 VATKA
+136 VSTKA
-141 YADAQID
+141 YTDAQID

-163 SDNTPTAGQITV
+163 SDNTPTAGQIIV

-229 DSVTTAKILNA
+229 DSVTTAKILNV
-240 NVTTAKIADLNVTTG
+240 NVTTAKIADLNVTTN

-274 AKISGGSIDST
+274 AKIAGGSIDST

-292 VTNSEH
+292 VTNGEH

-327 SSGQAWSASDSYIA
+327 SSGNTWSASDSYIA

-366 NSFPV
+366 NSFPI

-436 LHTYTFHRLTP
+436 LHTYAFHRLTP

-479 ANIATVGGSIANVN
+479 ANITTVAGSIANVN

-573 LVHPLGAAA
+573 LAHPLGAAA

-596 YSPGADQVAIST
+596 YSPGADQVAVST
-608 GGTVRLTSSTTAI
+608 GGTARITVDASGNVN
-621 SSALPIDVPLASAA
+621 IDSNTVYVDAS
-635 TPSITFTGDPNTGI
+635 N
-649 YSPGAD
+649 
-655 QVAVATNGVGRLFV
+655 NR
-669 NSSGQVGI
+669 VGI
-677 GGTPSY
+677 GTSSPNSA
-683 PLDVNRGSA
+683 LDVA
-692 GIIANFTDGVA
+692 GEIRIYPSSGTGN
-703 QTLRITTGSGFVAL
+703 LRFGSGGVEKGKVAV
-717 NNATSDAITFQSG
+717 D
-730 GNERLRITSA
+730 
-740 GLVGIG
+740 
-746 VSGPAN
+746 
-752 GGATLLTVRQTG
+752 
-764 GDLSSTTVTRANAQG
+764 
-779 VTIADPASS
+779 ASS
-788 TSNYGNGVWFDSGSL
+788 NYTVET
-803 LAGIAS
+803 AG
-809 TRTTTSNWGTDLR
+809 TER
-822 FYTHPTTTTNADE
+822 F
-835 TYERMRI
+835 RI
-842 DPAGR
+842 DSTGR
-847 VGIGTTPGATLH
+847 VGIGTTSPSSVL
-859 VAGSNSGAY
+859 
-868 IAQVIQNQNA
+868 
-878 GGYAQQIFRVGSG
+878 
-891 AGTKEAGVSYAP
+891 E
-903 GIFLAIGPIANDT
+903 IANDSTPQFKTGMVSNAARASLQHNGSDLYLDT
-916 TTPIVFQNNNAQER
+916 TAGALVFRGASNAER
-930 ARFDTSGRLL
+930 GRFDSSGRLL
-940 VGTSTFAQ
+940 VGTSSATGSTV
-948 TNTYAT
+948 TNQVHIESSSDYTSLKVSSNST
-954 TQKFSVAGDAASG
+954 T
-967 LQLQGYSADQYGIA
+967 ADQSPFVV
-981 IDFSKSRGAS
+981 FSRSRGTSNGA
-991 VGTNTIVQN
+991 VTIVAN
-1000 NDSLGN
+1000 NDSLGGLLFAGANGSN
-1006 LYFNGYDGSAY
+1006 LNCN
-1017 KLAAS
+1017 AAS
-1022 ITAQVDGTP
+1022 IRAYVDSTP
-1031 GANDMPGRLVFSTT
+1031 GAADMPGRLVFSTT
-1045 ADGAATPT
+1045 SDGADNPT
-1053 ARMTIKNNGNVGIGG
+1053 ERMRITSTGAISPG
-1068 SGIARILEIQ
+1068 STGTNTGTTGQ
-1078 SSTSNINY
+1078 SLISQGSSASPTWGSSIVSGTAVASTS
-1086 VRLRET
+1086 
-1092 SGNTPTNG
+1092 
-1100 GSMLELF
+1100 
-1107 GTRSNG
+1107 
-1113 APGFYGG
+1113 
-1120 IFGGRQNAASH
+1120 
-1131 NQGYLAFY
+1131 
-1139 VDAAGSDG
+1139 G
-1147 TSIEEKARIDSG
+1147 TSID
-1159 GRFSI
+1159 FT
-1164 GIIASPAN
+1164 GIPSWAKRVTVMLN
-1172 QLQLSTDSAGKPSTN
+1172 GVSTN
-1187 TWTIVSDE
+1187 GVSHLL
-1195 RIKEEIELADLDLC
+1195 IQIGAGS
-1209 YQAVKT
+1209 V
-1215 IPLKRFKWKDEVYT
+1215 
-1229 EEQVR
+1229 
-1234 DRRKLGWIA
+1234 
-1243 QDVEAVFPKAVGTY
+1243 
-1257 EFKYNQVFEETII
+1257 
-1270 PAVEEVLDDEGN
+1270 
-1282 VTTPAQPERIEKSEL
+1282 VTTGYASASYNGTAVTSTAGMIIEAGS
-1297 ISEDVIEDCR
+1297 
-1307 DLNSDQL
+1307 
-1314 YAAMYGA
+1314 A
-1321 IQKLMVKVE
+1321 
-1330 TLEAEVALLKAQ
+1330 ALLSSGAMVLTALGSNTWVSSHSVGRTNDGVAACGGGNIGLSGALDRIRITTANGTDTFDAGSINILYE